1 MIDLTSIRSLS
12 DFQRNTKAHLRR
24 LKRTGK
30 PEVLTINGQAQLVVQ
45 DAASYQK
52 LLDAVD
58 QLETIEALRESIAQ
72 ANRGEG
78 RPMRQVIEDIAAKH
92 GIKLDK

>member
-58 QLETIEALRESIAQ
+58 QLETIEALQKSIAQ

>member
-30 PEVLTINGQAQLVVQ
+30 PEVLTINGKAQLVVQ